1 MASWPMAVLAM
12 GNKADEYRRQAQAC
26 LAMAQRVSKRE
37 DRLQMMEMAQR
48 WLDLARQTEAKDRE
62 C

>member
-1 MASWPMAVLAM
+1 MAVLAM

-37 DRLQMMEMAQR
+37 DRVQMMEMAQR